1 MSVNKKKCRR
11 LTLEGVQCEMFVGGK
26 ANGREADIHGVM
38 QPVCNNHFGKENRM
52 GFITDRIPV
61 QGQLIKTLG
70 PSNPGPITR
79 AYLRK
84 EAYKEGDPVINEI
97 PYINQDPTD
106 YKEDREMKNVTTII
120 SGWNT
125 KIVPDDIMNA
135 VFTVL
140 EAGGTTELIVPGV
153 TTTKWMRKLGS
164 LKKQQVAMLLPL
176 YEAGITQALR
186 LGITVKVVPII
197 GFDFDRIEMDDE
209 ERSMLTFTDKKI
221 SWDQY
226 VFFAAKKDMV
236 IYGDMGNIKDDNAVV
251 LY

>member
-1 MSVNKKKCRR
+1 MRKDKCRR

-38 QPVCNNHFGKENRM
+38 QPVCNNHFKKPNKM
-52 GFITDRIPV
+52 GFITDHIPV
-61 QGQLIKTLG
+61 KTLD
-70 PSNPGPITR
+70 PNNPGPITR
-79 AYLRK
+79 AYLHK
-84 EAYKEGDPVINEI
+84 EPYKKGDPVINEI

-106 YKEDREMKNVTTII
+106 YKEDREMKNVTTMI
-120 SGWNT
+120 SSWNT
-125 KIVPDDIMNA
+125 KIVPDDIDSA
-135 VFTVL
+135 VCTVL

-176 YEAGITQALR
+176 YEAGITQALL
-186 LGITVKVVPII
+186 LGIPVKVVPII
-197 GFDFDRIEMDDE
+197 GFDFNRIEMDDE
-209 ERSMLTFTDKKI
+209 ERSMLIFTDKKI
-221 SWDQY
+221 SYEQY

-236 IYGDMGNIKDDNAVV
+236 LYGGMGNIKDDNAVV

>member
-1 MSVNKKKCRR
+1 MRKDKCRR

-38 QPVCNNHFGKENRM
+38 QPVCNNHFGKQNKM
-52 GFITDRIPV
+52 GFITDHIAV
-61 QGQLIKTLG
+61 QGQLIKTLD
-70 PSNPGPITR
+70 PNPGPITE
-79 AYLRK
+79 AYLNK
-84 EAYKEGDPVINEI
+84 ERYNTMENTMM
-97 PYINQDPTD
+97 INQDPTD
-106 YKEDREMKNVTTII
+106 YKEDREMKNVTTMI

-186 LGITVKVVPII
+186 LGIPVKVVPII

-209 ERSMLTFTDKKI
+209 ERSMLIFTDKKI

-236 IYGDMGNIKDDNAVV
+236 LYGDMGNIKDDNAVV

>member
-1 MSVNKKKCRR
+1 MQINKKKCRR

-61 QGQLIKTLG
+61 QGQIIKTLD
-70 PSNPGPITR
+70 PGPITR
-79 AYLRK
+79 AYLNK
-84 EAYKEGDPVINEI
+84 EDYM
-97 PYINQDPTD
+97 PTD
-106 YKEDREMKNVTTII
+106 KPDVTTTMI
-120 SGWNT
+120 SGWNIQKVCDDLET
-125 KIVPDDIMNA
+125 AVPL
-135 VFTVL
+135 VL
-140 EAGGTTELIVPGV
+140 EASGTTVLIVPGV
-153 TTTKWMRKLGS
+153 TTTKWMRKPGTP
-164 LKKQQVAMLLPL
+164 KKQQVAMLLPL
-176 YEAGITQALR
+176 YEAGIVAALR

-221 SWDQY
+221 TWDQY